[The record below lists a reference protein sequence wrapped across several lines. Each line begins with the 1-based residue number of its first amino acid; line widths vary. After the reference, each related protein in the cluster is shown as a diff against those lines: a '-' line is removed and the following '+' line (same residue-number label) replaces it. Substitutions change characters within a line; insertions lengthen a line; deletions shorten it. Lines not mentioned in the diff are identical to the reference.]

1 MPTFAY
7 SARDQTGAPLTGT
20 MVADSLAQAT
30 QMIRAEGKYPTSVR
44 QAGAVAAA
52 GAAGARI
59 GGRGIRMSRK
69 DLIHVA
75 TQLAI
80 MVDTGVT
87 LSEALECIGQQA
99 EKPNVKRIVQEVCQ
113 EVHGGSDFS
122 SALLK
127 HPRAF
132 PRLFV
137 ALISASEKSGMM
149 AKLLQRATNYLRDEH
164 ETIRRVRGALT
175 YPAIMMCFALSTTTF
190 LLTFVLP
197 KFTAIY
203 AAKKAALPG
212 PTIVLMAISSFI
224 VTQWPFILMT
234 LGTVGVVLFFGL
246 RHPRGARIFDFV
258 QLNIPLFGP
267 LFRKINLSRGLRLVG
282 TMAGGGVGL
291 VDCVK
296 TAHDLTRN
304 SYYRDLWDEVSK
316 QIQAGKQFSE
326 PLFANSLVPR
336 SVAQMLSSAEKSGK
350 LAQVMEL
357 VAAYAEDELKHSI
370 ADMTRYIEPIMIG
383 VMGAIIGTVV
393 LALMLPI
400 FTISK
405 VIVR

>member
-1 MPTFAY
+1 M
-7 SARDQTGAPLTGT
+7 
-20 MVADSLAQAT
+20 
-30 QMIRAEGKYPTSVR
+30 
-44 QAGAVAAA
+44 
-52 GAAGARI
+52 
-59 GGRGIRMSRK
+59 
-69 DLIHVA
+69 
-75 TQLAI
+75 
-80 MVDTGVT
+80 
-87 LSEALECIGQQA
+87 
-99 EKPNVKRIVQEVCQ
+99 
-113 EVHGGSDFS
+113 
-122 SALLK
+122 
-127 HPRAF
+127 
-132 PRLFV
+132 
-137 ALISASEKSGMM
+137 
-149 AKLLQRATNYLRDEH
+149 
-164 ETIRRVRGALT
+164 
-175 YPAIMMCFALSTTTF
+175 
-190 LLTFVLP
+190 
-197 KFTAIY
+197 
-203 AAKKAALPG
+203 
-212 PTIVLMAISSFI
+212 
-224 VTQWPFILMT
+224 
-234 LGTVGVVLFFGL
+234 
-246 RHPRGARIFDFV
+246 

-282 TMAGGGVGL
+282 TMAGGGVRL

-326 PLFANSLVPR
+326 PLFANPLVPR